1 MKRILLLI
9 NQPAP
14 PYSDFSAMFSGLL
27 ADSGQFDL
35 EVTDDRDRLR
45 RLPRDDRHALG
56 RVGLGQPPQDLH
68 SALHRADV
76 FLGVRGLHVI
86 FLLSE

>member
-45 RLPRDDRHALG
+45 
-56 RVGLGQPPQDLH
+56 DL
-68 SALHRADV
+68 SDFDAAAFYIGGGTLT
-76 FLGVRGLHVI
+76 
-86 FLLSE
+86 